1 MFGLLIP
8 PSWYICAALF
18 LTTVLGFGY
27 GKYEANKL
35 EAYKV
40 AQIKIVQEK
49 QQEYQTQSDQIRR
62 SKDAQIEAINSQYV
76 DAISELRKRSS
87 RSQAATNGQTFPG
100 TTGATLFAEDAE
112 FLIRE
117 ATRAD
122 KIRIALESCY
132 KQYDS
137 IK

>member
-1 MFGLLIP
+1 MFPLPIGLWIN
-8 PSWYICAALF
+8 IGMAVIAL
-18 LTTVLGFGY
+18 GGIAY
-27 GKYEANKL
+27 GKYESYKL
-35 EAYKV
+35 DAYKV

-49 QQEYQTQSDQIRR
+49 QQEYQTQSDEIRR
-62 SKDAQIEAINSQYV
+62 SKNAQIEAINSQYV

-87 RSQAATNGQTFPG
+87 RAQAATTGQTTAG
-100 TTGATLFAEDAE
+100 TTGTTLFAEDAE

-122 KIRIALESCY
+122 KIRIALDSCY

>member
-8 PSWYICAALF
+8 PSWYICAALT
-18 LTTVLGFGY
+18 LTTILGFGY
-27 GKYEANKL
+27 GKYEASKL
-35 EAYKV
+35 EAYKI
-40 AQIKIVQEK
+40 AQVKIVQEK

-87 RSQAATNGQTFPG
+87 RSQAATNGQNSPG

-117 ATRAD
+117 AARAD

>member
-8 PSWYICAALF
+8 PSWYICAALT

-27 GKYEANKL
+27 GKYESNKL

-40 AQIKIVQEK
+40 AQVKIVQEK

-87 RSQAATNGQTFPG
+87 RSQAATVGQTSPG
-100 TTGATLFAEDAE
+100 TIGATLFAEDAE

>member
-8 PSWYICAALF
+8 PSWYICAALT

-40 AQIKIVQEK
+40 AQVKIVQEK

-87 RSQAATNGQTFPG
+87 RSQAPTNGQNSPG

-117 ATRAD
+117 AARAD

>member
-1 MFGLLIP
+1 MFPLPIGLWINIGMAVIAI
-8 PSWYICAALF
+8 SGIA
-18 LTTVLGFGY
+18 Y
-27 GKYEANKL
+27 GKYESYKL
-35 EAYKV
+35 DAYKV
-40 AQIKIVQEK
+40 AQTKIVQEK
-49 QQEYQTQSDQIRR
+49 QQEYQVQSDQIRR
-62 SKDAQIEAINSQYV
+62 NKDAQIEAINSQYV
-76 DAISELRKRSS
+76 NAISELRKRSS
-87 RSQAATNGQTFPG
+87 RSQSATVGQTSTG

-122 KIRIALESCY
+122 KIRIALEACY

>member
-8 PSWYICAALF
+8 PSWYICAALT

-40 AQIKIVQEK
+40 AQVKIVQEK

-87 RSQAATNGQTFPG
+87 RSQAATNGQITKACNG
-100 TTGATLFAEDAE
+100 SQLYAEDSE
-112 FLIRE
+112 FLAGE
-117 ATRAD
+117 SARAD
-122 KIRIALESCY
+122 KIRISLQACY
-132 KQYDS
+132 DQYDS

>member
-1 MFGLLIP
+1 MFPLPIGLWIN
-8 PSWYICAALF
+8 IGMAVIA
-18 LTTVLGFGY
+18 VGGIAY
-27 GKYEANKL
+27 GKYESYKL
-35 EAYKV
+35 DAYKV
-40 AQIKIVQEK
+40 SQIKIVQEK
-49 QQEYQTQSDQIRR
+49 QQEYQIQSDQIRR

-87 RSQAATNGQTFPG
+87 RSQAATVGQNSTG

-122 KIRIALESCY
+122 KIRIALEACY